1 MNNARMINFYFKI
14 FLTFV
19 SFFIAPLCFAA
30 SEVITFD
37 KSSWVVLSYN
47 KTPSNQVSFS
57 DNLTIQV
64 QASAGPAVYKLASPK
79 KVIGFTI
86 KGNVL
91 GSKSIETGS
100 FDEDSI
106 LRVGLVGV
114 GKQTL
119 SGVKKLVAADW
130 VKKLFAL
137 APKGSG
143 LDKIHFYNISNRKE
157 LFGKSR
163 VHPQSELLLEK
174 ISKILDNEGAFDFQV
189 ELEKPL
195 ETAAIWLSVD
205 GDNSKSQFTT
215 TISNIELKLIDEVN

>member
-1 MNNARMINFYFKI
+1 MTFCFKI
-14 FLTFV
+14 FFIVV
-19 SFFIAPLCFAA
+19 SFFVAPLCFAA
-30 SEVITFD
+30 SEVVTFD

-47 KTPSNQVSFS
+47 KIPPNQVSFN
-57 DNLTIQV
+57 DNLKIQV

-79 KVIGFTI
+79 KVIGFTV
-86 KGNVL
+86 KGKVL
-91 GSKSIETGS
+91 GSKLVETGD

-143 LDKIHFYNISNRKE
+143 LDKIHFYNISNRNE

-174 ISKILDNEGAFDFQV
+174 ISKFFNKEGAFEFQV
-189 ELEKPL
+189 ALEKPI